1 MHSIHASS
9 YYLPSTVEKS
19 NDFFLNGASVPQK
32 RHMLLSLDAEQEA
45 KRHVGKC
52 NRCRTEARDSM
63 HGRQGAST
71 ASRGALA
78 LAAGGNSSGGTQQAS
93 RECISAGGRGGFSG
107 WDTAG
112 GQGVYLWV
120 DGARFLDRE
129 APSHSGP
136 HVPVREISAATC
148 APFLLG
154 FQPNARAWSDPI
166 KACDT
171 TPLNKLKEENK
182 NQIQ

>member
-107 WDTAG
+107 QRGSITLRPPRPGAG
-112 GQGVYLWV
+112 DQCCHLCPLPPGIPAKCKGV
-120 DGARFLDRE
+120 E
-129 APSHSGP
+129 
-136 HVPVREISAATC
+136 
-148 APFLLG
+148 
-154 FQPNARAWSDPI
+154 
-166 KACDT
+166 
-171 TPLNKLKEENK
+171 
-182 NQIQ
+182 

>member
-1 MHSIHASS
+1 MR
-9 YYLPSTVEKS
+9 V
-19 NDFFLNGASVPQK
+19 DVVGFL
-32 RHMLLSLDAEQEA
+32 
-45 KRHVGKC
+45 
-52 NRCRTEARDSM
+52 
-63 HGRQGAST
+63 
-71 ASRGALA
+71 
-78 LAAGGNSSGGTQQAS
+78 GGTQQAGS
-93 RECISAGGRGGFSG
+93 VSVR
-107 WDTAG
+107 
-112 GQGVYLWV
+112 V
-120 DGARFLDRE
+120 DGAGFLDRE

-136 HVPVREISAATC
+136 HVPVREISAATY

>member
-32 RHMLLSLDAEQEA
+32 RHMLLSSDAEQEA

-93 RECISAGGRGGFSG
+93 RECISAGRRGGFSG
-107 WDTAG
+107 WDAAG
-112 GQGVYLWV
+112 EQGVYQCGWTGRV
-120 DGARFLDRE
+120 FWTERVHHTQ
-129 APSHSGP
+129 APTSRCGRSVLP
-136 HVPVREISAATC
+136 PVPPSSWDSSQMQGRGV
-148 APFLLG
+148 
-154 FQPNARAWSDPI
+154 
-166 KACDT
+166 
-171 TPLNKLKEENK
+171 TPSKPV
-182 NQIQ
+182 IQHL

>member
-19 NDFFLNGASVPQK
+19 NDFFLNEASVPQK

-112 GQGVYLWV
+112 GQC
-120 DGARFLDRE
+120 
-129 APSHSGP
+129 
-136 HVPVREISAATC
+136 ISAGGRG
-148 APFLLG
+148 G
-154 FQPNARAWSDPI
+154 FSGQRGSITLRPPRPGAGDQ
-166 KACDT
+166 CCHLC
-171 TPLNKLKEENK
+171 PLPPGIPAKCKGVEWPHQSL
-182 NQIQ
+182 